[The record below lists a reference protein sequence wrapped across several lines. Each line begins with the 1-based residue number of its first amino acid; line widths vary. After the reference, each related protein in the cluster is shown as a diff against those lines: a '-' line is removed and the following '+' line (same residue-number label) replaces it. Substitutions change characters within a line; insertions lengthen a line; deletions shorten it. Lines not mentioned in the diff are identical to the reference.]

1 MPVHERIRLR
11 SSRVSHG
18 QGRAAARSAR
28 VWHWTARAC
37 AVVTVVIAAAA
48 TAAIANVVVIVVV
61 IAVIVV
67 LSSHLGILLVQL
79 DAIGCD
85 GAFRRRRLCG
95 VFVHC
100 VRLEQHRRGPRCC
113 KPRTAAWHATQ
124 PCSMQ

>member
-1 MPVHERIRLR
+1 M
-11 SSRVSHG
+11 
-18 QGRAAARSAR
+18 AR
-28 VWHWTARAC
+28 TC

-48 TAAIANVVVIVVV
+48 AAIAIVVAIVVV

-113 KPRTAAWHATQ
+113 KPQAAASHATHRAACSSEWHAACNMD
-124 PCSMQ
+124 P